1 MSAVIFSFLTG
12 TLVTLLVGF
21 ISKAVASFLA
31 PPRFQA
37 VAAFSVTLGF
47 SLRHFAYSGPAD
59 LEAVS
64 AVAAA
69 LGSLVALYG
78 LWYWFFK
85 RASAAGLK
93 DESKRTQH
101 SI

>member
-1 MSAVIFSFLTG
+1 MIAVILNFLTG

-21 ISKAVASFLA
+21 ISKAVAGYFA

-47 SLRHFAYSGPAD
+47 SMRHFAYSGRVD
-59 LEAVS
+59 LEAAS

-78 LWYWFFK
+78 LWYWLFK
-85 RASAAGLK
+85 RAAVAGLT
-93 DESKRTQH
+93 DES
-101 SI
+101 